1 MNEEGYV
8 ISCRHKVLAMICKYT
23 ELGAVFGLIAGAALI
38 YFQNDYGKN
47 YFYNLAMNTLFLHYI
62 AIAIG
67 VICLIATIF
76 IKVKFINEPK
86 LDDWVFEIA
95 SRRVSSRYALYD
107 NRLHYLDYDIS
118 LKHKDINELILE
130 INDKSEKY
138 TYYMGKVDI
147 DKGLFE
153 LRAVKRSPIPDKAT
167 LNIETD
173 DKNWNNI
180 PLGLAVN
187 KKLQQVSPI
196 AWKLNDTI
204 KDKEL
209 IDTLPSVSLL
219 ITGGTGSG
227 KSVFEN
233 AIIGHIS
240 RYPDRFQ
247 AVACD
252 VKIIEFI
259 RLEGLKGIKRIALT
273 VKECDEAIKQ
283 MQIQMMK
290 RFQMMKKYKVNNI
303 YDIEGIDCDY
313 YELNG
318 EQFQFDEMFP
328 CKLNGEF
335 QILQICEIYDAL
347 DQGKDVEI
355 IGQAEELD

>member
-8 ISCRHKVLAMICKYT
+8 VSCRYKTIALICKYT
-23 ELGAVFGLIAGAALI
+23 ELVALFGIIGGLALFYFKGEYGDIGLYKLATEKLYLDYLVLTTGIVSAVLTA
-38 YFQNDYGKN
+38 
-47 YFYNLAMNTLFLHYI
+47 FLKFK
-62 AIAIG
+62 
-67 VICLIATIF
+67 F
-76 IKVKFINEPK
+76 IKEPK
-86 LDDWVFEIA
+86 LDDWIFDIA
-95 SRRVSSRYALYD
+95 SRRLSSRYALYD
-107 NRLHYLDYDIS
+107 KKLHYLDYDIA
-118 LKHKDINELILE
+118 LKHKDINEFILE

-153 LRAVKRSPIPDKAT
+153 LRTVKRSPVPEKAT

-187 KKLQQVSPI
+187 KKLQKVSPI

-204 KDKEL
+204 KDETL

-240 RYPDRFQ
+240 RFPDRFQ

-290 RFQMMKKYKVNNI
+290 RFQMMKQYKVNNI

-318 EQFQFDEMFP
+318 KQYQFDEMFP

-355 IGQAEELD
+355 IGQAEVLD

>member
-1 MNEEGYV
+1 MGEEGYV
-8 ISCRHKVLAMICKYT
+8 VSCRYQTIALICKYT
-23 ELGAVFGLIAGAALI
+23 ELTAVFGVLIGLALFYFKGEYGDMELYKLATDKFYLQYIILGIGILAGLI
-38 YFQNDYGKN
+38 T
-47 YFYNLAMNTLFLHYI
+47 AFLKFK
-62 AIAIG
+62 
-67 VICLIATIF
+67 F
-76 IKVKFINEPK
+76 IKEPQ
-86 LDDWVFEIA
+86 LDDWIFEIA
-95 SRRVSSRYALYD
+95 SRRLSSRYAMYD
-107 NRLHYLDYDIS
+107 KKLHYIDYDIT
-118 LKHKDINELILE
+118 LKPKDINEFVLE
-130 INDKSEKY
+130 INDASEKY
-138 TYYMGKVDI
+138 TYYVGRVDI

-153 LRAVKRSPIPDKAT
+153 LRTVKRSPVPNRAT

-187 KKLQQVSPI
+187 KKLQKVSPI

-204 KDKEL
+204 KDEEL

-240 RYPDRFQ
+240 RYPERFQ

-252 VKIIEFI
+252 VKIVEFI

-273 VKECDEAIKQ
+273 VAECDSAIKQ
-283 MQIQMMK
+283 MQVQMMK
-290 RFQMMKKYKVNNI
+290 RFEMMKEHKVNNI
-303 YDIEGIDCDY
+303 YDIEGVECDY

-318 EQFQFDEMFP
+318 VQYQFDEIFP
-328 CKLNGEF
+328 CKIDGKF
-335 QILQICEIYDAL
+335 QMLQICEIYDAL
-347 DQGKDVEI
+347 DANKEI
-355 IGQAEELD
+355 EVLGQAEMI